1 MGELLFPNWML
12 FAGFFL
18 FFKIY
23 NPTRLYLDNITC
35 LAIAA
40 AIAIFVDSS
49 QLDQIPTF
57 GWVITAVIFAM
68 FSSVPYWLSGTV
80 GSVIQQLLLLNEQ
93 SVQDKRFTDESEA
106 LAKISSLTFLVY
118 ALQSGTLFR
127 PIIDVIA
134 HSNETNLNLDFE
146 SLFFLITDSLKMTV
160 IVAGKYIIIM
170 LAITVCCGYVDLFF
184 KKASLSLFVTPNIK
198 AIVVIIL
205 LNLWLL
211 NDQFYVFKQM
221 MQKVG
226 YG

>member
-18 FFKIY
+18 FLKIY

-40 AIAIFVDSS
+40 AMAIFVDVSEL
-49 QLDQIPTF
+49 QQVPTF
-57 GWVITAVIFAM
+57 GWVLAVLIFAM

-106 LAKISSLTFLVY
+106 LAKLSSLTFLIY
-118 ALQSGTLFR
+118 ALESGTLFR
-127 PIIDVIA
+127 PIIDVITQG
-134 HSNETNLNLDFE
+134 NEPNVDLDFE
-146 SLFFLITDSLKMTV
+146 ALFFLITDSLKMMV

-170 LAITVCCGYVDLFF
+170 LSITVCCGYVDLFF

-198 AIVVIIL
+198 AIVVIVL

-211 NDQFYVFKQM
+211 HDQFYVFKQM

-226 YG
+226 YD

>member
-1 MGELLFPNWML
+1 MGELLFPSWML

-18 FFKIY
+18 FLKIY

-35 LAIAA
+35 LAIAIA
-40 AIAIFVDSS
+40 MAIFVDVS
-49 QLDQIPTF
+49 QFEQLPTF
-57 GWVITAVIFAM
+57 GWVIAVFMFAV
-68 FSSVPYWLSGTV
+68 FSSVPYWISGTV

-106 LAKISSLTFLVY
+106 LAKLGSLTFLIY

-127 PIIDVIA
+127 PIVEVI
-134 HSNETNLNLDFE
+134 TQGKTDTGDLDFE
-146 SLFFLITDSLKMTV
+146 ALYFLVTDSLTMMV

-170 LAITVCCGYVDLFF
+170 LTITVCCGYVDLFF

-198 AIVVIIL
+198 AIVVIVL

-211 NDQFYVFKQM
+211 HDQFYVFKQM
-221 MQKVG
+221 MHEVG
-226 YG
+226 YD